1 MVFLSFVGGVGGLAF
16 SVAGFAC
23 RCSNCLPPSP
33 LPPFPAGRGS
43 FSLSYA
49 RGFAPCI
56 PGAEPGRHWLSLR
69 GRCPAGGWLFRF
81 PDLPA
86 VAVPFCPHPPS
97 PRSQSALP
105 LRGRGEIFSFLMQGA
120 SPLASPGAE
129 PGRRGL
135 NLRWRCPAGA
145 CPSGRRLGQMFRYRA
160 SYRIFQSRQKRL
172 SRFCN
177 TQNHSHHV
185 CCKTSPGPGTN
196 AGSNQEYIGKVLGG
210 LGASFKKPP
219 TFPRFPCFPVFPV
232 SPFPRFPVSRL
243 YLFSLPMR

>member
-1 MVFLSFVGGVGGLAF
+1 MPCLSPAAPAF
-16 SVAGFAC
+16 SFDSAPI
-23 RCSNCLPPSP
+23 PP
-33 LPPFPAGRGS
+33 PPFPA
-43 FSLSYA
+43 
-49 RGFAPCI
+49 
-56 PGAEPGRHWLSLR
+56 
-69 GRCPAGGWLFRF
+69 
-81 PDLPA
+81 
-86 VAVPFCPHPPS
+86 
-97 PRSQSALP
+97 
-105 LRGRGEIFSFLMQGA
+105 GRGEIFSFLMQGA

-135 NLRWRCPAGA
+135 NLRWRYPAGGLPSGAPEQGAKPTPAGA

-219 TFPRFPCFPVFPV
+219 TFPRFPVSLFPCFPVSPFPRFPV